1 MYHSSVYCLVR
12 VAMRSLRPALWVAAC
27 ILAYAA
33 PTAAA
38 EPEWQL
44 QKDKNGIAIFTRDVD
59 GSPFLA
65 VKATAAFRQPV
76 EKLAGYL
83 GDGSECM
90 QWRKMCK
97 SSRVLQVNSEE
108 ERLVYQVLDLPWPIA
123 DRDMVIQSVT
133 EIDPVSRSV
142 TVNIETQSNAYPI
155 QKYTRAET
163 SSQIQLRAIDAEHA
177 EFTYIVH
184 VDLGGDVSPALVN
197 SQLVSSTLEDMER
210 LLAMAGQ

>member
-1 MYHSSVYCLVR
+1 MQTSSMWCLLRSATR
-12 VAMRSLRPALWVAAC
+12 VCRRGVGVAAC
-27 ILAYAA
+27 VLACAA
-33 PTAAA
+33 PSASAGS
-38 EPEWQL
+38 EWQL
-44 QKDKNGIAIFTRDVD
+44 QKDKNGVAIFTRDVE

-76 EKLAGYL
+76 EKLAEYL

-97 SSRVLQVNSEE
+97 SSRVLQVNSED

-133 EIDPVSRSV
+133 EIDPASRSV
-142 TVNIETQSNAYPI
+142 TVRIETQSDAYPL

-163 SSQIQLRAIDAEHA
+163 SSQIQLRAIDAENA
-177 EFTYIVH
+177 EFTYIIH

-197 SQLVSSTLEDMER
+197 SQLVSSTLEDVER

>member
-1 MYHSSVYCLVR
+1 MHDSSMCCLVR
-12 VAMRSLRPALWVAAC
+12 SATHAVRRAAC
-27 ILAYAA
+27 IVACLVVYAA
-33 PTAAA
+33 PSAAA
-38 EPEWQL
+38 EAEWQL

-65 VKATAAFRQPV
+65 VKATAAFHQPV
-76 EKLAGYL
+76 EKLAEYL

-97 SSRVLQVNSEE
+97 SSRVLQVHSED

-133 EIDPVSRSV
+133 EIDPASRSV
-142 TVNIETQSNAYPI
+142 TVRIETQSDAYPL

-163 SSQIQLRAIDAEHA
+163 SSQIQLRAIDAENA
-177 EFTYIVH
+177 EFTYIIH

-197 SQLVSSTLEDMER
+197 SQLVSSTLEDVER